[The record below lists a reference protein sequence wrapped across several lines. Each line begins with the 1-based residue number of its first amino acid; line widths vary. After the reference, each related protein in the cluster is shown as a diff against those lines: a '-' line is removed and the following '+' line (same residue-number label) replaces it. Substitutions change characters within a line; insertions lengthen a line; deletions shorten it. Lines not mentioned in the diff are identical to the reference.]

1 MDLHALHR
9 VDLKP
14 FNTFGLSCIADR
26 VVEVRT
32 EAELVHAVADEALNA
47 SISLVLGG
55 GSNLLFTRD
64 HLAGTVLH
72 VALLGRH
79 VVAETDDWV
88 VVEGAA
94 GEPWHDFVRWTLDQ
108 GWGGL
113 ENLSLIPGNVGT
125 TPIQNV
131 GAYGVET
138 KDVCHSVRWVERGTG
153 KVHTFS
159 PEACRFGYRES
170 IFKGELRNRS
180 VVAAVQF
187 KLTKNQHAVRTHY
200 GSVDDELAS
209 RGEKPTPKNISDA
222 VIRIRKSKLP
232 DPAELGNSGSFFKNP
247 TVSADVHAHL
257 VANHPSAP
265 GYPQPDGR
273 VKLAAG
279 WLIEQAG
286 WKGFRRGDAGVHTK
300 QALVLV
306 NYGGATGPE
315 IWQLAQDIVADVHA
329 RFGVLLEPEV
339 NVIA

>member
-1 MDLHALHR
+1 M
-9 VDLKP
+9 
-14 FNTFGLSCIADR
+14 
-26 VVEVRT
+26 
-32 EAELVHAVADEALNA
+32 
-47 SISLVLGG
+47 
-55 GSNLLFTRD
+55 
-64 HLAGTVLH
+64 
-72 VALLGRH
+72 
-79 VVAETDDWV
+79 
-88 VVEGAA
+88 
-94 GEPWHDFVRWTLDQ
+94 
-108 GWGGL
+108 
-113 ENLSLIPGNVGT
+113 
-125 TPIQNV
+125 
-131 GAYGVET
+131 
-138 KDVCHSVRWVERGTG
+138 
-153 KVHTFS
+153 
-159 PEACRFGYRES
+159 
-170 IFKGELRNRS
+170 
-180 VVAAVQF
+180 
-187 KLTKNQHAVRTHY
+187 
-200 GSVDDELAS
+200 
-209 RGEKPTPKNISDA
+209 NISDA